1 MKTIDF
7 NYFVE
12 RYVSGEMEPEEKR
25 WFEKELS
32 GDPTLVREVSLR
44 RKTNEILMNGDILE
58 LRKKMS
64 VISRDHSRK
73 TSVISLRNRVTR
85 YAAMLAVLIAVASLI
100 YLPGRKVS
108 SEDLFNEY
116 FSVAPTASES
126 VTRSSGSGTA
136 EAYMLAVDYYN
147 KGNFQGAINQF
158 LKYTLT
164 NLENPEAFMM
174 LGNSYANIEEYTE
187 AGINYKKVVDHND
200 NLYIEDANWLL
211 GLCYLRTEE
220 IDKARTQ
227 MELIAR
233 SDSRHNSQ
241 AKDVLRKMNKI
252 RKAE

>member
-12 RYVSGEMEPEEKR
+12 RYVSGEMEPAEKT
-25 WFEKELS
+25 WFEKELR
-32 GDPTLVREVSLR
+32 GNPGLVREVNLR

-73 TSVISLRNRVTR
+73 TSVLSLRNKVTR

-116 FSVAPTASES
+116 FNVAPTASES
-126 VTRSSGSGTA
+126 VTRSSGSATA

-147 KGNFQGAINQF
+147 KGNYKGAINHF
-158 LKYTLT
+158 LKYTST
-164 NLENPEAFMM
+164 NQENPEVFMM
-174 LGNSYANIEEYTE
+174 LGNSYANMEEYSE

-211 GLCYLRTEE
+211 GLCYLRTGE

-227 MELIAR
+227 MELISV

-241 AKDVLRKMNKI
+241 AKDVLKKMNKI